1 MEISDKAKKS
11 MESLGLTNYEIQD
24 TLHCCLPVQIQH
36 QKLVKNKF
44 RSPTQKFM
52 MF

>member
-11 MESLGLTNYEIQD
+11 MESLGLTNYEIRVY
-24 TLHCCLPVQIQH
+24 TALLFSGSTTAP
-36 QKLVKNKF
+36 KLVKNQECLIQ
-44 RSPTQKFM
+44 RSM